1 MKTLVTFAERA
12 IAKKNTLFRNGTPAC
27 DDYRDEG
34 VASTQ
39 SQRPSEKYN
48 QELLEREAQ
57 VMFSYREH
65 EWEADLSR
73 NKLWKKHHSK
83 TEREQMHE
91 QAK

>member
-1 MKTLVTFAERA
+1 VSYSQETHTFSSE
-12 IAKKNTLFRNGTPAC
+12 TPVC

-34 VASTQ
+34 VASTC
-39 SQRPSEKYN
+39 SQRPSEKCSP
-48 QELLEREAQ
+48 ELLEREAQ
-57 VMFSYREH
+57 VVFSYREH

-73 NKLWKKHHSK
+73 SKLWKKHHSK